1 MVSST
6 PGCCILNMNNNK
18 VLTSYGEGELTMV
31 KDNKLSFQGQ
41 HIYVGI
47 DTGKKSWTVTILT
60 DQIEHKTFNQPPV
73 PETLVGYLHKHFPE
87 AHYTCAYEAGLF
99 GFWIYEAF
107 KKLGVDCISRSAE

>member
-18 VLTSYGEGELTMV
+18 VLTFYREGELTMV

-47 DTGKKSWTVTILT
+47 DTGKKSWTVTLYNIVSKWHFLT
-60 DQIEHKTFNQPPV
+60 IT
-73 PETLVGYLHKHFPE
+73 
-87 AHYTCAYEAGLF
+87 
-99 GFWIYEAF
+99 
-107 KKLGVDCISRSAE
+107 KLIKNIF

>member
-1 MVSST
+1 
-6 PGCCILNMNNNK
+6 
-18 VLTSYGEGELTMV
+18 MV
-31 KDNKLSFQGQ
+31 KDTKLSFQGQ

-73 PETLVGYLHKHFPE
+73 PETLVGYLHKNFPE

-99 GFWIYEAF
+99 GFWIYEALE
-107 KKLGVDCISRSAE
+107 KLGVDCISRSAE

>member
-1 MVSST
+1 
-6 PGCCILNMNNNK
+6 
-18 VLTSYGEGELTMV
+18 MV
-31 KDNKLSFQGQ
+31 KDSKLSFQGQ

-60 DQIEHKTFNQPPV
+60 EQIEHKTFNQPP
-73 PETLVGYLHKHFPE
+73 E
-87 AHYTCAYEAGLF
+87 AHYKCAYEAGFF